1 MADLVYF
8 TEDLV
13 FDPLKKHFSTS
24 DTVRINHRNWL
35 SHFDNYGYS
44 SLDDIWESRLG
55 KNYSKIGIMECGSEG
70 DCLFYAIAEALNFEN
85 MKSMSNSD
93 IYTVDSLREIA
104 ADQIT
109 SDNFPLIIESYR
121 LEADSFD
128 FNGDWD
134 PNEIHTPEDLR
145 TELIISGNNYW
156 GDIIVLQLLQQA
168 LEINFI
174 ILRSDEALVYPTA
187 TENSNYDKSIILY
200 YENNIHF
207 KLVGVFQSNNLFTV
221 QKTKKLPKFIKDI
234 IHEDT
239 NSLVT

>member
-1 MADLVYF
+1 MTDLVYF

-13 FDPLKKHFSTS
+13 FDPQKKQFSTS

-35 SHFDNYGYS
+35 RYFDNYGYS
-44 SLDDIWESRLG
+44 SLDDIWEPRLG
-55 KNYSKIGIMECGSEG
+55 KNFSKIGIMECGSEG

-104 ADQIT
+104 AEQIT

-134 PNEIHTPEDLR
+134 PNDIQTPEELR
-145 TELIISGNNYW
+145 TELIIPGNNYW

-168 LEINFI
+168 LGINFI
-174 ILRSDEALVYPTA
+174 ILRSDDALLYPTA

-207 KLVGVFQSNNLFTV
+207 KLLGVFQSNNLFTV
-221 QKTKKLPKFIKDI
+221 QKTRKLPKFIRDI
-234 IHEDT
+234 IDIDT
-239 NSLVT
+239 KRY

>member
-1 MADLVYF
+1 MTDLVYF

-13 FDPLKKHFSTS
+13 FDPQKKQFSTS
-24 DTVRINHRNWL
+24 DTIKINHRNWL

-44 SLDDIWESRLG
+44 SIDDVWESRLG
-55 KNYSKIGIMECGSEG
+55 KNFSKIGIMECGSEG

-104 ADQIT
+104 AEQIT
-109 SDNFPLIIESYR
+109 SENFPLIIESYK

-134 PNEIHTPEDLR
+134 PNDIQTPEDLR
-145 TELIISGNNYW
+145 TELIIPGNNYW

-168 LEINFI
+168 LGINFI
-174 ILRSDEALVYPTA
+174 ILRSDEALLYPTA

-221 QKTKKLPKFIKDI
+221 QKTRKLPKFIRDVI
-234 IHEDT
+234 DEDT
-239 NSLVT
+239 KRY